1 MSAYLQMFLDE
12 SEEQLDGLTEVLLV
26 LEREP
31 DSAEH
36 LNEAFRLIHSIKGS
50 AGLMGLDV
58 IAALTHH
65 LESRFERFRSGV
77 ERLEEPTMDL
87 VLKCIDFL
95 RDCMR
100 RLRVGE
106 ALGSAADLLRELA
119 DLDPR
124 PKAPAAAPADA
135 ESESG
140 SPAAAPTP
148 TPAAVSVA
156 DDGYH
161 LVVRFEPD
169 LPLVDLKARLIM
181 SRLSNIG
188 DVVSVHP
195 AVETLE
201 GIDALHELEVVLTT
215 EQGADVIRAAADVD
229 GVASVAIGQGD
240 EAPRPE
246 TAAPA
251 VSEAAPDLPPV
262 PEPEPEAEPV
272 VDVPPAAPA
281 PAPIVPTPEPVA
293 ASPAPPG
300 RVEKTKLGETMR
312 VDIDRLDHLM
322 RHGLYDTAEKCE
334 MRDEE

>member
-119 DLDPR
+119 DLDER
-124 PKAPAAAPADA
+124 PKAPAADA
-135 ESESG
+135 ESES
-140 SPAAAPTP
+140 PAAAPNP
-148 TPAAVSVA
+148 TPAPASVA
-156 DDGYH
+156 DDSYH
-161 LVVRFEPD
+161 LIVRFEPD

-188 DVVSVHP
+188 DVVSS
-195 AVETLE
+195 TL
-201 GIDALHELEVVLTT
+201 
-215 EQGADVIRAAADVD
+215 R
-229 GVASVAIGQGD
+229 
-240 EAPRPE
+240 
-246 TAAPA
+246 
-251 VSEAAPDLPPV
+251 
-262 PEPEPEAEPV
+262 
-272 VDVPPAAPA
+272 
-281 PAPIVPTPEPVA
+281 
-293 ASPAPPG
+293 
-300 RVEKTKLGETMR
+300 
-312 VDIDRLDHLM
+312 
-322 RHGLYDTAEKCE
+322 
-334 MRDEE
+334 